1 MMNRR
6 NFIGATAGT
15 LAGST
20 ALAQTSLPTHEKPT
34 RKPVLGVHVWV
45 YSSDKPDYDCFPIL
59 NQVFAD
65 VKYAGFDAIE
75 LMDVSLRHDD
85 AVTKIGDLIGQT
97 GVGVIGA
104 SYGHS
109 MWDKTK
115 QAEILDDA
123 GKIIERI
130 AKLKGRTLGVSVGD
144 AHRKKTPE
152 EFDMQAETLRKIQAI
167 AQQYQ
172 VVPNLHNHTYEVA
185 DGLFD
190 LKNSL
195 QRVPD
200 IVLGPDLDW
209 LFQARV
215 DVPTFLKTYADKIVY
230 MHLRDHL
237 WTGVWSEAL
246 GEGIMDWQ
254 AIGRQLQQLHFS
266 GDMTVEL
273 AFPAGF
279 KPTRPIRDSLRM
291 SREVLKKQL
300 SV

>member
-6 NFIGATAGT
+6 DFIGTTAGT
-15 LAGST
+15 LAGSM
-20 ALAQTSLPTHEKPT
+20 ALAQTGLPTNAMPS

-45 YSSDKPDYDCFPIL
+45 YSSDKPNYDCFPIL
-59 NQVFAD
+59 DQVFAD

-75 LMDVSLRHDD
+75 LMGVSLQHAD
-85 AVTKIGDLIGQT
+85 AVAKIGDLIGQT
-97 GVGVIGA
+97 GVGVLGA
-104 SYGHS
+104 SYGQS
-109 MWDKTK
+109 MWDKAK

-123 GKIIERI
+123 GKIIERVS
-130 AKLKGRTLGVSVGD
+130 KLKGRTLGLSVGD

-152 EFDMQAETLRKIQAI
+152 EFEIQADTLRKIQAI
-167 AQQYQ
+167 AQHYQ
-172 VVPNLHNHTYEVA
+172 VVPNLHNHIYEVA
-185 DGLFD
+185 DGLLD
-190 LKNSL
+190 LKNNL

-200 IVLGPDLDW
+200 IALGPDLDW

-246 GEGIMDWQ
+246 GEGIMDWP
-254 AIGRQLQQLHFS
+254 AIGHQLQQLRFS

-279 KPTRPIRDSLRM
+279 KPTRPIRDSLKM
-291 SREVLKKQL
+291 SRGVLKKQL
-300 SV
+300 NV